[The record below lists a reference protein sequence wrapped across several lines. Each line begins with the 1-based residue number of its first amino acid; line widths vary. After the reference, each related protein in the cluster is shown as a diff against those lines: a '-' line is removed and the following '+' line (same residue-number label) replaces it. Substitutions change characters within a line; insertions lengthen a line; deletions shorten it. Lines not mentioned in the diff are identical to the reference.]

1 MRILISGG
9 YITKDRDNFFQ
20 LPNKEILKKF
30 KNLVEE
36 YLREYV
42 KNLFPLLQ
50 AIYNRNVEKIESEL
64 KTIFLENVSY
74 YDVPIG
80 DDLLKSEINYHNLI
94 LGLLV
99 SRDPEYLI

>member
-42 KNLFPLLQ
+42 KNLFPLL
-50 AIYNRNVEKIESEL
+50 
-64 KTIFLENVSY
+64 
-74 YDVPIG
+74 
-80 DDLLKSEINYHNLI
+80 
-94 LGLLV
+94 
-99 SRDPEYLI
+99 